1 MEPSEAVVGVR
12 VDASIGDIDVEKR
25 EMLRYDA
32 MQSDGCTVQVLLL
45 LSVVHLLVRCFK
57 RTS

>member
-1 MEPSEAVVGVR
+1 MEPSEAVVRVR
-12 VDASIGDIDVEKR
+12 VDASIGDIDKEKR
-25 EMLRYDA
+25 EVLYYDA

-45 LSVVHLLVRCFK
+45 SVVHLLVRCFM

>member
-1 MEPSEAVVGVR
+1 MEPSEAVVRVR
-12 VDASIGDIDVEKR
+12 VDASIGDIDKEKR
-25 EMLRYDA
+25 EVLCYDA
-32 MQSDGCTVQVLLL
+32 MQSDGCTVQVLL